1 MGKHP
6 SCKGD
11 TMAGRTRRT
20 GILPAAGAAVAIA
33 LITVKAA
40 LRRRTARRRAI
51 RRAAVA
57 LPAGMGTANTRT
69 AAAGTAAR
77 TIGVLS
83 DSHAHGKH
91 SWWRQT
97 VVADTVPGLRLGP
110 FESHPG
116 AQTVGLV
123 DRLDAAARRAD
134 LVVVQAGTNDIR
146 KGRSPEQAAEGVRV
160 LWDGI
165 SARGAAPVAALV
177 PPSDTHPGLA
187 VELNRLLKTAAQARG
202 MPLLDV
208 YTPVAAADG
217 SWRAGLSNDGIHSN
231 RKGSDRMAAAA
242 RAQLAGLTN

>member
-1 MGKHP
+1 M
-6 SCKGD
+6 
-11 TMAGRTRRT
+11 
-20 GILPAAGAAVAIA
+20 A
-33 LITVKAA
+33 LIAFQAA
-40 LRRRTARRRAI
+40 LRRRAARRRAA
-51 RRAAVA
+51 RRASVA
-57 LPAGMGTANTRT
+57 LPAGTGIASTRT
-69 AAAGTAAR
+69 AAAGAAAR
-77 TIGVLS
+77 TIGILS

-97 VVADTVPGLRLGP
+97 VVAGTVPGLRLGP
-110 FESHPG
+110 YESHPG

-123 DRLDAAARRAD
+123 DRLDAAVRQAD

-165 SARGAAPVAALV
+165 TARGAAPIAALV
-177 PPSDTHPGLA
+177 PPSETQPALA
-187 VELNRLLKTAAQARG
+187 VELNRLLRTAAEARG

-231 RKGSDRMAAAA
+231 RKGSDLLAEAA
-242 RAQLAGLTN
+242 RGQLAGLTN